1 MIVTAIQVFLVGLR
15 WGFDVTVVA
24 VLIPLCNAILPSL
37 VYCGV
42 AKLIRRDLRPPVQW
56 AAHSIGPI
64 LIVAL
69 MFLYPS
75 AIDSMIIVLFTAYAV
90 AILFLMRSG
99 SDSLYLASF
108 ENVGSAYRTIVFAAF
123 SLLLYAALD
132 LFVYLE
138 ITNASQHT
146 AMQLIS
152 IGNVLLLIIL
162 AIAAANNAH
171 SPTPLKSDSPASEG
185 QKSANI
191 SQELVIQTEDQ
202 EKIIADIEELLLSKK
217 LYRDV
222 DLNLDRLARRLGIPG
237 RHVSISINQRR
248 SKNVSQFVNEFRVA
262 EACSL
267 LRATDKPVTDIMFDV
282 GFQTKSNFNREFRR
296 VTGFTPIQ
304 WRNADEKRVQDK
316 SGNLV
321 QLLHENP
328 EPAKG

>member
-1 MIVTAIQVFLVGLR
+1 MAI
-15 WGFDVTVVA
+15 
-24 VLIPLCNAILPSL
+24 LIPLCSAVLPSL

-42 AKLIRRDLRPPVQW
+42 AKLIRRDLRPRAQW
-56 AAHSIGPI
+56 AAHAMGPV

-69 MFLYPS
+69 MFVYPS
-75 AIDSMIIVLFTAYAV
+75 AIDSMIIILFAAYAV

-99 SDSLYLASF
+99 SDTLYLASF

-123 SLLLYAALD
+123 SLLFYAALD

-138 ITNASQHT
+138 FTNASQQT
-146 AMQLIS
+146 AMRLIS
-152 IGNVLLLIIL
+152 IGNASLLVIL
-162 AIAAANNAH
+162 AVAAANNAH
-171 SPTPLKSDSPASEG
+171 SPTPLKSDNPALEDE
-185 QKSANI
+185 KSSTVAP
-191 SQELVIQTEDQ
+191 ELVIQTEDQ
-202 EKIIADIEELLLSKK
+202 EGIIADIEELLSSKK

-267 LRATDKPVTDIMFDV
+267 LRSTDKPVTDIMFDV

-296 VTGFTPIQ
+296 VTGFTPLQ
-304 WRNADEKRVQDK
+304 WRNADEQRVQDK
-316 SGNLV
+316 GGSLSK
-321 QLLHENP
+321 LMRENP
-328 EPAKG
+328 EPMKS